1 MLRLIANSLLRRR
14 WQSLATILGVA
25 LGAGL
30 LLAVFLLYHGFEQGL
45 ERGRQRLG
53 ADLLVVP
60 GNATVDPD
68 RALFAGSPLS
78 VYMDKK
84 YADEAR
90 KIPGVRRVEAQF
102 FTQSL
107 KLECC
112 SVGTESRLIGI
123 GDKVTQRLAGMSANG
138 REKLEPDE
146 VIIGSELLGGVNKSG
161 SLIELLGYIFRL
173 GYRLEPTGTALDY
186 SILMPIDSA
195 RDLAA
200 KSDALKP
207 VWQDAGDPHGLIS
220 ALLIE
225 VDDPSRIKEIGRKLE
240 DLGPLKV
247 IRAADT
253 FQRLKRLMNAF
264 VFVLAAA
271 GALTAI
277 GGVVY
282 LLGHF
287 SSVAWDRKGEWALY
301 RALGATKPR
310 MVQLVVGEAVALAL
324 GGAVIGLPL
333 GYGLYR
339 LAFVQLSAQNSFP
352 FVAPGSALLAA
363 GAAGAL
369 LLYGFIGFFSAAA
382 PALRVTQLE
391 PALTMAQGD
400 ID

>member
-112 SVGTESRLIGI
+112 SIGTESRLIGI
-123 GDKVTQRLAGMSANG
+123 EDKVTQRLAGMSVNG

-271 GALTAI
+271 GTLTAI

-310 MVQLVVGEAVALAL
+310 MVQLVVGEAVGLAL
-324 GGAVIGLPL
+324 SGAVIGLPL

-339 LAFVQLSAQNSFP
+339 LAFTQLAAQNSFP

-369 LLYGFIGFFSAAA
+369 LLYGFIGFLSAAA
-382 PALRVTQLE
+382 PALRVAQLE